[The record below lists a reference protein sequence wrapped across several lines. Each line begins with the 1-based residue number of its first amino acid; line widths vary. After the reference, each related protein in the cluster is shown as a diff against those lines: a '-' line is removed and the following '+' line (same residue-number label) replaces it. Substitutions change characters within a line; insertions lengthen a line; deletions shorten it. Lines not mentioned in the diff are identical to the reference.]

1 MISNKD
7 LSIVLDFSITGLI
20 ILFLTLIFVELIK
33 YGISNL
39 QLFFNKKMMSFKYI
53 VVFII

>member
-7 LSIVLDFSITGLI
+7 LSIVLDFSINGLI

-33 YGISNL
+33 YGIFNL
-39 QLFFNKKMMSFKYI
+39 
-53 VVFII
+53 